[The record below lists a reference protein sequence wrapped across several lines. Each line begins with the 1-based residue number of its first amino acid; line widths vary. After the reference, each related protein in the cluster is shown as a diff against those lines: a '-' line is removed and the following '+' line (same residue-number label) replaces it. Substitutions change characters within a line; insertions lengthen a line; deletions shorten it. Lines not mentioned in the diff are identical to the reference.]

1 MRPPRSGAAHSL
13 YAGVRGNLLRPL
25 PAPCVGMRSR
35 EQNAPRVLW
44 NTGQI
49 DRARFRFATA
59 GLSVEASLRVEVPP
73 QDLATESTGTASH
86 WGQERSSM
94 DEGGCHRSHAVFHP
108 DHRVPPIQPLQP
120 LTTVCQYPAGLRL
133 RAPGLELK
141 RFQNAYGAP
150 PPRLDGRIV
159 GIGTPASL
167 GPWIQGRVRCL
178 RLRIPRTGP
187 TSVFTGPAVGRY
199 VQDVAN
205 VTSPDHNFSIPNS
218 RTLRKIQGGT
228 SALGRS
234 PQSRR
239 ANQAAFRPR
248 ITSASPEIKQR
259 VGRRSSAVRRRE

>member
-1 MRPPRSGAAHSL
+1 MHRFGLSGNRLFQASPLRRSITESEVSGSPTSPDGPLSL
-13 YAGVRGNLLRPL
+13 YRRRIPRWCRNRDVQL
-25 PAPCVGMRSR
+25 PKRS
-35 EQNAPRVLW
+35 
-44 NTGQI
+44 
-49 DRARFRFATA
+49 
-59 GLSVEASLRVEVPP
+59 
-73 QDLATESTGTASH
+73 
-86 WGQERSSM
+86 GQERSSAS
-94 DEGGCHRSHAVFHP
+94 GTGRHRSRAVFHP
-108 DHRVPPIQPLQP
+108 DHRVPPTQPLQP

-159 GIGTPASL
+159 GIGTPAPL